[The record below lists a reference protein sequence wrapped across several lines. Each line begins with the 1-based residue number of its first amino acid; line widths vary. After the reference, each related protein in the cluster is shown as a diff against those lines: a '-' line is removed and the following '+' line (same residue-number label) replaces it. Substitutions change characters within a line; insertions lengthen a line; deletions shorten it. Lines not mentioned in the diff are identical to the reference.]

1 MQNDRSSSTATTM
14 EHLVGNHALVIRNLL
29 ASLGCHLGLDAHGG
43 LKDQVLRLGP
53 ESRIPHNKSCSE
65 KYQQEVRALLISPAK
80 HVIIQECLIK
90 SLRMSNYTL

>member
-1 MQNDRSSSTATTM
+1 M

-53 ESRIPHNKSCSE
+53 ESRIPHKKSCSE
-65 KYQQEVRALLISPAK
+65 KYQHGLYEVRALCISPTK
-80 HVIIQECLIK
+80 HVIIQEGLIK